1 MSLFRRST
9 SLSAAMDAVGRSGRA
24 PSARRVTTSS
34 AMRQSVVWGATRLRA
49 DLISS
54 MPVDV
59 FRSTAGG
66 VNAAVAAPP
75 VLVEPSQDADGQP
88 QTISEWLYASQMSLD
103 RVGNSVGVITK
114 RDALQRPA
122 AIDLAPMDEVSFQV
136 KDWRIVKYRING
148 ETFEPR
154 DIWHERQH
162 RVAGLPVGL
171 SPIAFAAMY
180 LAGAELA
187 AEFAI
192 DWFANGA
199 VPVAH
204 LKNAEKTLDSAAA
217 EITRRRFAAQV
228 AAGGVFVSGK
238 DWEYTAISA
247 KAAEASFIEQME
259 YSDVALCRFF
269 GVPADLVD
277 VAVQAQS
284 MTYANV
290 TQRNLQLL
298 VMNLGPSIKR
308 RDDALSR
315 LTPRPRFV
323 KLNRDALL
331 AMDPRS
337 RAELFEMQIR
347 SRTRTPDQVRAI
359 EDHLPL
365 TEGDYAQFERLWP
378 TTRPPQAQT
387 SGGN

>member
-1 MSLFRRST
+1 MSLFRRGASLGSMMEAAGRTTRRST
-9 SLSAAMDAVGRSGRA
+9 GKRVSAAA
-24 PSARRVTTSS
+24 
-34 AMRQSVVWGATRLRA
+34 AMRQSVVWGASRLRA

-59 FRSTAGG
+59 YRKVDGL
-66 VNAAVAAPP
+66 NAAVSAPP
-75 VLVEPSQDADGQP
+75 VLIEPSEDADGQP

-114 RDALQRPA
+114 RDAYGLPA
-122 AIDLAPMDEVSFQV
+122 AIDLAPMDEVSFRV
-136 KDWRIVKYRING
+136 KDWRIVKYWING
-148 ETFEPR
+148 EGYEPR
-154 DIWHERQH
+154 EIWHERQH
-162 RVAGLPVGL
+162 RVAGLPIGL
-171 SPIAFAAMY
+171 SPIANAALY

-204 LKNAEKTLDSAAA
+204 LRNEERTLDPAQA
-217 EITRRRFAAQV
+217 EVARRRFTAQV
-228 AAGGVFVSGK
+228 ASGGIFVSGK
-238 DWEYTAISA
+238 DWTYDPISA

-259 YSDVALCRFF
+259 YSDLALCRFL

-277 VAVQAQS
+277 VAVQNQS
-284 MTYANV
+284 LTYANV

-298 VMNLGPSIKR
+298 VMNLGAAIKR

-331 AMDPRS
+331 AMDPKA
-337 RAELFEMQIR
+337 RAELFELQVR
-347 SRTRTPDQVRAI
+347 NRTRTPDQVRAI
-359 EDHLPL
+359 EDQLPL
-365 TEGDYAQFERLWP
+365 SEADYAQFERLWP
-378 TTRPPQAQT
+378 ASRPNQTQT